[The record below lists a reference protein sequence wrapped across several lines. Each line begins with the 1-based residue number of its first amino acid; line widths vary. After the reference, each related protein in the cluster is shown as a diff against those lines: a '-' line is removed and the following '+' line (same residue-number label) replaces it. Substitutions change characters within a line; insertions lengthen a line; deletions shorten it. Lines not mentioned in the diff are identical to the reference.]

1 MHDRLDL
8 NSLRLY
14 YDVVNAGSIT
24 RAAEQLRTPKSTISR
39 KLAQLEQDLGV
50 ILLKKGPKRLAM
62 TDIGAA
68 LYDRCRRLVI
78 EIEDVGQATA
88 EMQGELRGLLR
99 VSIPV
104 DFGISWISRAIAEF
118 VSKYP
123 DIHLEIEVNS
133 RAVNPREDPYD
144 LTIQLG
150 PLKESGLTYRRLA
163 TITRGVYAS
172 PDYLEK
178 HGMPRT
184 VEDFGRH
191 NCIITDQQRQDG
203 VWTFRNQ
210 AKHRFIEVFGK
221 VTVNN
226 IGIAR
231 DLAINGVGL
240 SMLPNIMC
248 QNDVKAGRLVRVLTN
263 WESPPAQ
270 ATALILSRKGIP
282 NKTRVFLDF
291 LAERLTDDTRIEVN
305 YETAPE
311 GAS

>member
-1 MHDRLDL
+1 MIDRLDL

-14 YDVVNAGSIT
+14 YEVVNAGSIT
-24 RAAEQLRTPKSTISR
+24 RAAEQLRMPKSTISR
-39 KLAQLEQDLGV
+39 KLAQLERHLGA
-50 ILLKKGPKRLAM
+50 ILLKKGPKRLAT

-78 EIEDVGQATA
+78 EIEDVGLATA

-99 VSIPV
+99 VSIPI
-104 DFGISWISRAIAEF
+104 DFGLSWISRAIAAF
-118 VSKYP
+118 VPKYP
-123 DIHLEIEVNS
+123 DINLEIEVNS
-133 RAVNPREDPYD
+133 RMVNPREDPYD

-172 PDYLEK
+172 PEYLAQ
-178 HGMPRT
+178 HGTPRT
-184 VEDFGRH
+184 VEDFSKH
-191 NCIITDQQRQDG
+191 ACIVTDQQRQDG

-210 AKHRFIEVFGK
+210 TKHRFIEVSGK

-226 IGIAR
+226 IGVAR
-231 DLAINGVGL
+231 ELAIGSVGL
-240 SMLPNIMC
+240 GMLPNIMC
-248 QNDVKAGRLVRVLTN
+248 QNDVKAGRLVRILTN
-263 WESPPAQ
+263 WESPPVE

-291 LAERLTDDTRIEVN
+291 LAEQLADG
-305 YETAPE
+305 PE
-311 GAS
+311 QVERSVA